1 MNVFHTIADT
11 KDFIGKVRKS
21 GKSVGFVPTMGA
33 LHAGHISLLAAA
45 SMNNEV
51 VASSIFVNPIQFN
64 NKEDLMKYP
73 RPLEEDIEKLNYV
86 KCDLLFNPAVEEM
99 YPDPVVEKYDFGQL
113 DKVMEGKHRPGH
125 FNGVAVVVRKLFEI
139 IQPDRAYFG
148 MKDYQ
153 QLRIIQTM
161 TRELDLPIEIVPC
174 PTMREPDGLAMSSRN
189 VRLTTGERIIAPV
202 VFRVLNGIKE
212 RVKQMPLSEA
222 EKWAIHQLNNYSELT
237 VEYFEIVDADTLIRL
252 AGWDDA
258 EHVVACTAV
267 HLGKVRLIDNLL
279 LF

>member
-1 MNVFHTIADT
+1 VNVFHTIADT

>member
-1 MNVFHTIADT
+1 VKIFHSIAET
-11 KDFIGKVRKS
+11 GDFVGKVRQS

-33 LHAGHISLLAAA
+33 LHAGHISLLAQA
-45 SMNNEV
+45 SMNDDF

-64 NKEDLMKYP
+64 KKEDLDKYP
-73 RPLEEDIEKLNYV
+73 RTLEEDIIKL
-86 KCDLLFNPAVEEM
+86 KDAGCDLLFNPGVEEM
-99 YPDPVVEKYDFGQL
+99 YPEPVLEKYDFGQL

-161 TRELDLPIEIVPC
+161 TSELGLPIEIVPC
-174 PTMREPDGLAMSSRN
+174 PTMREADGLAMSSRN
-189 VRLTTGERIIAPV
+189 VRLTPDERKIAPAI
-202 VFRVLNGIKE
+202 FRVLNGIKE
-212 RVKQMPLSEA
+212 RVKQVPLEEA
-222 EKWAIHQLNNYSELT
+222 EKWAIHQLNNYSELK
-237 VEYFEIVDADTLIRL
+237 VEYIEIVDAATLLRPHNWNDT
-252 AGWDDA
+252 
-258 EHVVACTAV
+258 ESMVVCAAV

-279 LF
+279 LI